1 MSFWGAHDGKS
12 RKEDFFFLDYKNNFL
27 RPRIIKTAEYL
38 IWGSCEDSYF
48 KNKIDNC
55 L

>member
-1 MSFWGAHDGKS
+1 MSFLGAHGGWS
-12 RKEDFFFLDYKNNFL
+12 RKEDFFFLDCKNNFL
-27 RPRIIKTAEYL
+27 GPRIIKTAEYL
-38 IWGSCEDSYF
+38 VWGGCEDSYF